1 MAAEK
6 LKREILELL
15 EKDVEFRY
23 AVAGYVGLSE
33 ILKRMD
39 RFEENQN
46 RLWEEIRRLR
56 EDQNKLWENQN
67 KLWENQNRLWEE
79 VKSLREAFNKL
90 ALEQER
96 MRRYMVKGFREL
108 SRALG
113 VTFEDHAAA
122 FLEVMLQ
129 EMGYTEARVERRHL
143 LYEGEI
149 IEVNMF
155 CEEPL
160 VIGEAT
166 LSVIS
171 PEDAEKEIEKLVK
184 RIKIIEEKY
193 GRKPHLTV
201 LSIARATPEAIENLK
216 TLTEKH
222 GIKLILGK
230 DIEEEEP
237 LEE

>member
-1 MAAEK
+1 LHFTLKTLNRAGSPRIYRRSDGEKRVAAEK

-39 RFEENQN
+39 RFE
-46 RLWEEIRRLR
+46 
-56 EDQNKLWENQN
+56 
-67 KLWENQNRLWEE
+67 ENQNRLWEE

-171 PEDAEKEIEKLVK
+171 PEDAEKEVEKLVK